1 MYYTRSSMST
11 GKAELFLI
19 MDESHILYECYRL
32 DEAEA
37 LFYSDPAALTLISK
51 RGAVLL
57 SRKTDA
63 TVQPWNGKD
72 PIE

>member
-1 MYYTRSSMST
+1 
-11 GKAELFLI
+11 